1 MDFCNNL
8 KSDTLYILSSRRTL
22 YFLLFAWMCNI
33 VFSYFILPPSDD
45 GRFYF
50 EPALSLLYK
59 KQVGYFYGDQ
69 FVCKFTMFPT
79 FSFIQFIFLFIT
91 SLIKIPINLY
101 TYKLFHAFSILVL
114 LLLAGCFLY
123 LLHKKYKTDYITNYN
138 LFLVLLGIT
147 PFSQNCWQLRPE
159 IIGNM
164 LIILSLIFYRLW
176 DISQGRNLFYYYS
189 SAFSLGLSI
198 ALHPNFTI
206 ASGILAFVIL
216 LLNLRKV
223 SIAQTLL
230 FVLIIS
236 IPFVILLGWYLKYYP
251 ESVIQFRQQVG
262 AHGSFYAGA
271 LIRLF
276 RESFM
281 LGNWESVKIKLFY
294 ASLWFP
300 FFVVLITTLI
310 LTLKKLKAIIWHDSF
325 NICFITVIIITIAL
339 MVIGRGSDSY
349 FAIYAFFILLFFTYI
364 VTFNKGLVSEM
375 QQNKKFSTKLI
386 TIVFI
391 MLALAHSIIHTV
403 KFQFSSEKYYFAP
416 RAFSHVSE
424 SLKPDD
430 TLFLCESPRQV
441 AMFYNLLDAKYRGD
455 IRTND
460 VFVVRAIK
468 GQIADRKR
476 LREILLKKIR
486 TISFEKT
493 IWGFR
498 KRNINKLAPSNT
510 MFEWEPSNLRVNGM
524 KPFSLVFN
532 VKEVV
537 YDDKE
542 QMFIRPNNIIF

>member
-1 MDFCNNL
+1 M
-8 KSDTLYILSSRRTL
+8 S
-22 YFLLFAWMCNI
+22 
-33 VFSYFILPPSDD
+33 
-45 GRFYF
+45 
-50 EPALSLLYK
+50 
-59 KQVGYFYGDQ
+59 
-69 FVCKFTMFPT
+69 
-79 FSFIQFIFLFIT
+79 
-91 SLIKIPINLY
+91 
-101 TYKLFHAFSILVL
+101 L
-114 LLLAGCFLY
+114 LLLSGFFIY
-123 LLHKKYKTDYITNYN
+123 LLHIKHKTDYITNYN
-138 LFLVLLGIT
+138 LFLILLGIT
-147 PFSQNCWQLRPE
+147 PFAQNCLQLRPE

-164 LIILSLIFYRLW
+164 LIVLGLIFYRLW
-176 DISQGRNLFYYYS
+176 DISQGRKLFYYYS
-189 SAFSLGLSI
+189 SAIYLGLSI

-206 ASGILAFVIL
+206 ASGILIFVIL
-216 LLNLRKV
+216 LINLRKV
-223 SIAQTLL
+223 RISHTLF
-230 FVLIIS
+230 FVLIVS
-236 IPFVILLGWYLKYYP
+236 IPSVIVLGWYLKDYP
-251 ESVIQFRQQVG
+251 ESIMQFRQQVSR
-262 AHGSFYAGA
+262 HESFRAGA
-271 LIRLF
+271 FIRLF
-276 RESFM
+276 NESFL
-281 LGNWESVKIKLFY
+281 LGHWDSLKIKLFY
-294 ASLWFP
+294 ALLWFP
-300 FFVVLITTLI
+300 LFVVLITTLVLI
-310 LTLKKLKAIIWHDSF
+310 LKRLKAIIRHDSF
-325 NICFITVIIITIAL
+325 NVIFITALIIIIAL
-339 MVIGRGSDSY
+339 MVIDRGSDSY

-391 MLALAHSIIHTV
+391 MLVLAHSIIHTV

-493 IWGFR
+493 IWGLR

-510 MFEWEPSNLRVNGM
+510 MFEWEPSTLQVNGM